1 MIRMILPFFLS
12 LFLALPLAAQQGAEA
27 PQPDRSATGGAQTL
41 DDILARQRGEKV
53 DDSFR
58 RNATGNPD
66 NAAGIAGQLGT
77 LGGVSDAE
85 VWRALR
91 YGLDDVKVS
100 AGGPEARVLIQD
112 SGMRWLAF
120 RKGPLA
126 TSGAWLLGA
135 TLALLALFYLIRGKI
150 RIDGQK
156 TGRTV
161 TRFKAIE
168 RFGHWLMGGAFIVLA
183 ITGLAVLFGRMV
195 IIPLLGH
202 EAFSTIAV
210 ASKWVHNN
218 ISWAFMLGLVMVFVM
233 WVAHNIPNRTD
244 LKWLAAGGGIFTK
257 GVHPPARKFN
267 AGQKMIFWSVIV
279 FGVSISVTGLALLFP
294 FELPMFAKT
303 FALLNQTGLPQLLG
317 FGDLPE
323 VMAPHEEMQLATL
336 WHAIMAFVLMAII
349 LAHIYIGS
357 VGMEGAFEAM
367 GSGEVEEQWAR
378 EHHALWLDEL
388 QEKGRAADP
397 AKAAT
402 PAE

>member
-1 MIRMILPFFLS
+1 MRAIPSLALCIL
-12 LFLALPLAAQQGAEA
+12 LALPAMAQDT
-27 PQPDRSATGGAQTL
+27 PDRSATGGAQTL
-41 DDILARQRGEKV
+41 EDILARQRGEKI

-58 RNATGNPD
+58 LSATGNPD
-66 NAAGIAGQLGT
+66 DAAGMAGQLGT
-77 LGGVSDAE
+77 LGGASDAE

-91 YGLDDVKVS
+91 YGLEDVTVS

-112 SGMRWLAF
+112 SGMWWLEF

-126 TSGAWLLGA
+126 TYGAWLLGG
-135 TLALLALFYLIRGKI
+135 TLALLALFYLIRGRI

-161 TRFKAIE
+161 TRFQAVE
-168 RFGHWLMGGAFIVLA
+168 RFAHWLMAGSFIVLA
-183 ITGLAVLFGRMV
+183 ITGLVVLFGRMA

-218 ISWAFMLGLVMVFVM
+218 ISWAFMLGLVMAFFL
-233 WVAHNIPNRTD
+233 WVGHNIPNRAD
-244 LKWLAAGGGIFTK
+244 LKWLAVGGGIFTK

-267 AGQKMIFWSVIV
+267 AGQKMIFWSVILL
-279 FGVSISVTGLALLFP
+279 GASISASGLSLLFP

-303 FALLNQTGLPQLLG
+303 FTILNDMGLPQIVGLG
-317 FGDLPE
+317 PLPE
-323 VMAPHEEMQLATL
+323 TLAPHEEMQLATL
-336 WHAIMAFVLMAII
+336 WHAIVAFVLIAII

-357 VGMEGAFEAM
+357 VGMEGAFDAM

-378 EHHALWLDEL
+378 EHHGLWLEEL
-388 QEKGRAADP
+388 QQKGHAP
-397 AKAAT
+397 AHGKAAH

>member
-1 MIRMILPFFLS
+1 MIMTLLLS
-12 LFLALPLAAQQGAEA
+12 LFLAAPLAAQDAVET

-41 DDILARQRGEKV
+41 QDILARQRGESV

-58 RNATGNPD
+58 RNATGNPED
-66 NAAGIAGQLGT
+66 AAGMAGQLGT
-77 LGGVSDAE
+77 LGGASDAE

-91 YGLDDVKVS
+91 YGLEDVKIS

-112 SGMRWLAF
+112 SGMWWLQF

-126 TSGAWLLGA
+126 TYGAWLLGA
-135 TLALLALFYLIRGKI
+135 TLAALALFFLIRGRI

-161 TRFKAIE
+161 TRFKAVE
-168 RFGHWLMGGAFIVLA
+168 RFGHWLMGGSFIVLA
-183 ITGLAVLFGRMV
+183 ITGLVVLFGRMA

-210 ASKWVHNN
+210 GSKWVHNN
-218 ISWAFMLGLVMVFVM
+218 ISWAFMLGLIMVFFM
-233 WVAHNIPNRTD
+233 WAIDNIPNRTD
-244 LKWLAAGGGIFTK
+244 LKWLAVGGGIFTK
-257 GVHPPARKFN
+257 GVHPPAKKFN
-267 AGQKMIFWSVIV
+267 AGQKMIFWSVILL
-279 FGVSISVTGLALLFP
+279 GGSISVSGLSMLFP

-303 FALLNQTGLPQLLG
+303 FAILNDMGLPQLVG
-317 FGDLPE
+317 FGPLPE
-323 VMAPHEEMQLATL
+323 TLAPHEEMQFATL
-336 WHAIMAFVLMAII
+336 WHTIVGFVLIAII

-357 VGMEGAFEAM
+357 VGMEGAFDAM

-378 EHHALWLDEL
+378 EHHGLWLKEL
-388 QEKGRAADP
+388 QEKGHAP
-397 AKAAT
+397 APDKAAQ